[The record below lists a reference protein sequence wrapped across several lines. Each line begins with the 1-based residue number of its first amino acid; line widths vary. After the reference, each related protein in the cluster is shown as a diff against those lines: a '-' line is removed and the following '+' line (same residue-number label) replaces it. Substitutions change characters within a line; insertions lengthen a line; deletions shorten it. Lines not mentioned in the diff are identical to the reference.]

1 MDEDEYNEDE
11 DEYNEQQKVSM
22 EEATYHGTLEIIDY
36 EISKKRTEIDE
47 MRMNPD
53 VPFWQSLSTKRH
65 IKDLEQRI
73 AQLEQRRR
81 EVEEQEEKWAW

>member
-1 MDEDEYNEDE
+1 MNED
-11 DEYNEQQKVSM
+11 DDQQKVST

-36 EISKKRTEIDE
+36 KISKKRREIDE

-53 VPFWQSLSTKRH
+53 VPFWQSLSIKRN

-81 EVEEQEEKWAW
+81 EVEEQEENGRGDCL